1 MKVVFYFV
9 LVCLSLSLFSG
20 CDYIKEKK
28 EILEKKMS
36 NSETSTVDVE
46 IQNKLRELAKK
57 NFPNSQALQ
66 EEWVSKQYGAYEEL
80 SRFIPDMPLN
90 EYTALRN
97 RAEAKYQSD
106 YVARLKYMSEQTNAY
121 YRLKQIRVSFSDKQ
135 WDEIYALVDAVA
147 PDNYIEKIR
156 LLHDWKYAMSAI
168 NARKHYF
175 STQEIDAFY
184 ADLCKN
190 YPDKPR
196 KFVEHYE
203 NCAVAKYKF
212 DRFVITGVKK
222 DVQDDVKKL
231 ILKKTDL
238 SYPQK
243 YTELQTVLTQI
254 KKDPSVASKILNKK
268 ITTDESA
275 ELRNRAE
282 EIFRQSIFT
291 KRGSEEEIYTA
302 ALVKMN
308 GKVVVLAT
316 KHFIPEKFPVV
327 FANSRGKIVC
337 SKGYISDSHPMIL
350 LIPDEVPSNFTPIEV
365 VSNEDS
371 LALFDRE
378 LFMIAPAQGGFISSP
393 VSVFSEDNDYLNLTA
408 ATNPSTSY
416 STSVKP
422 LGRNGQRLLISIVE
436 KVKVG
441 ENSVVIDSKT
451 GKLVSM
457 AVRVYNAGV
466 ISHFGKTGNVIGHE
480 NFAIPDFSTFVRQF
494 DGTVNK
500 TDAPR
505 SSIRFVRMTAF
516 ENWKLLDVEKFQ
528 KQKNEIRLFTD
539 DNNDF
544 LMFFKSNMFNEALRS
559 RRLGRIAERYRKPL
573 LYDNITRES
582 FERYYRNYMID
593 VAYALKRELAG
604 NKNEKEFYSIYRQE
618 YKYQNALREAMYKYI
633 SEGLE
638 DKNIMNIIHT
648 DLTTRYNNSS
658 HNNARIGG
666 SIGGGY

>member
-36 NSETSTVDVE
+36 NSETSTIDVGV
-46 IQNKLRELAKK
+46 QNKLKELAKK

-80 SRFIPDMPLN
+80 SKFIPDMPLN

-231 ILKKTDL
+231 ILKKTEL

-291 KRGSEEEIYTA
+291 KRGAEEEIYTA

-327 FANSRGKIVC
+327 FANSHGKIVC

-371 LALFDRE
+371 LTLFDRE

>member
-36 NSETSTVDVE
+36 NSETSTIDVE

-66 EEWVSKQYGAYEEL
+66 EEWVNKQYGAYEEL
-80 SRFIPDMPLN
+80 SKFIPDMPLN

-97 RAEAKYQSD
+97 RAEAKYPSD

-231 ILKKTDL
+231 ILKKTEL

-371 LALFDRE
+371 LTLFDRE

-618 YKYQNALREAMYKYI
+618 YKYQHALREAMYKYI

>member
-36 NSETSTVDVE
+36 NSETSTIDVGV
-46 IQNKLRELAKK
+46 QNKLRELAKK

-66 EEWVSKQYGAYEEL
+66 EEWVNKQYGAYEEL
-80 SRFIPDMPLN
+80 SKFIPDMPLN
-90 EYTALRN
+90 EYTVLRN
-97 RAEAKYQSD
+97 RAEAKYPSD

-231 ILKKTDL
+231 ILKKTEL

-291 KRGSEEEIYTA
+291 KRGAEEEIYTA

>member
-1 MKVVFYFV
+1 MKVVFYFI

-28 EILEKKMS
+28 EILEKKIS
-36 NSETSTVDVE
+36 NSETSTIDVGV
-46 IQNKLRELAKK
+46 QNKLRELAKK

-66 EEWVSKQYGAYEEL
+66 EEWVNKQYGAYEEL
-80 SRFIPDMPLN
+80 TKFIPDMPLN
-90 EYTALRN
+90 EYTTLRN
-97 RAEAKYQSD
+97 RAEAKYPSD

-231 ILKKTDL
+231 ILKKTEL

-291 KRGSEEEIYTA
+291 KRGAEEEIYTA

-365 VSNEDS
+365 VSNKDS

-618 YKYQNALREAMYKYI
+618 YKYQHALREAMYKYI

>member
-36 NSETSTVDVE
+36 NSETSTIDVGV
-46 IQNKLRELAKK
+46 QNKLRELAKK

-80 SRFIPDMPLN
+80 SKFIPDMPLN

-97 RAEAKYQSD
+97 RAEAKYPSD

-231 ILKKTDL
+231 ILKKNEL

-371 LALFDRE
+371 LTLFDRE

-528 KQKNEIRLFTD
+528 EQKNEIRLFTD

>member
-36 NSETSTVDVE
+36 NSETSTIDVGV
-46 IQNKLRELAKK
+46 QNKLRELAKK

-80 SRFIPDMPLN
+80 SKFIPDMPLN

-97 RAEAKYQSD
+97 RAEAKYPSD

-231 ILKKTDL
+231 ILKKTEL

-291 KRGSEEEIYTA
+291 KRGAEEEIYTA

-573 LYDNITRES
+573 LYDNITRDS

>member
-46 IQNKLRELAKK
+46 IQNKLKELAKK

-66 EEWVSKQYGAYEEL
+66 EEWVNKQYGAYEEL
-80 SRFIPDMPLN
+80 SKFIPDMPLN

-97 RAEAKYQSD
+97 RAEAKYPSD
-106 YVARLKYMSEQTNAY
+106 YLARLKYMSEQTNAY

-135 WDEIYALVDAVA
+135 WDEIYVLVDAVA

-231 ILKKTDL
+231 ILKKTEL

-371 LALFDRE
+371 LTLFDRE

-528 KQKNEIRLFTD
+528 EQKNEIRLFTD

-618 YKYQNALREAMYKYI
+618 YKYQHALREAMYKYI

>member
-36 NSETSTVDVE
+36 NSETSTIDAGV
-46 IQNKLRELAKK
+46 QNKLRELAKK

-80 SRFIPDMPLN
+80 SKFIPDMPLN

-231 ILKKTDL
+231 ILKKTEL

-371 LALFDRE
+371 LTLFDRE

>member
-36 NSETSTVDVE
+36 NSETSTIDVGV
-46 IQNKLRELAKK
+46 QNKLRELAKK
-57 NFPNSQALQ
+57 NFPNAQALQ
-66 EEWVSKQYGAYEEL
+66 EEWVNKQYGAYEEL
-80 SRFIPDMPLN
+80 SKFIPDMPLN

-97 RAEAKYQSD
+97 RAEAKYPSD

-147 PDNYIEKIR
+147 PDNYIEKTR
-156 LLHDWKYAMSAI
+156 LLYDWKFALSSI
-168 NARKHYF
+168 DSRKHYF
-175 STQEIDAFY
+175 SAQEMNAFY
-184 ADLCKN
+184 ADLYKN
-190 YPDKPR
+190 YSAKPR
-196 KFVEHYE
+196 KFVEYYE
-203 NCAVAKYKF
+203 NCAVAKYEF

-231 ILKKTDL
+231 ILKKTEL

-291 KRGSEEEIYTA
+291 KRGAEEEIYTA

-408 ATNPSTSY
+408 STNPSTSY

-573 LYDNITRES
+573 LFDSLTRES

-618 YKYQNALREAMYKYI
+618 YKYQYALREAMYKYI